1 MRTFAKDDRINRC
14 AFLVAGEKTG
24 EMTRNMPH
32 DKQPV
37 DGIDTGCHKPGMF
50 VDVFEIVLLS
60 SVPR

>member
-1 MRTFAKDDRINRC
+1 MRTFAKDDRTNRC
-14 AFLVAGEKTG
+14 AFLIAGEKTG
-24 EMTRNMPH
+24 EMTQKTAH

-37 DGIDTGCHKPGMF
+37 GGIDASCHKPGMF

>member
-1 MRTFAKDDRINRC
+1 MKMA
-14 AFLVAGEKTG
+14 
-24 EMTRNMPH
+24 H

-37 DGIDTGCHKPGMF
+37 RGIDTSCRKPWMF